1 MSKVEILAHC
11 VFEYDTAALNR
22 DVGGFLR
29 IAARRRLSFQAQNTQ
44 VRLPTSQR
52 QAEQGILGASDAL
65 DEESDEMTDIRLTG
79 VPSTE
84 AAEEKKKT

>member
-1 MSKVEILAHC
+1 M
-11 VFEYDTAALNR
+11 
-22 DVGGFLR
+22 
-29 IAARRRLSFQAQNTQ
+29 
-44 VRLPTSQR
+44 RLPASLR

-84 AAEEKKKT
+84 AAEEKKKKKHD